1 MLVDERGTMF
11 DRVFPADSKT
21 PYVRFGD
28 KPLVFAALVIFAV
41 WIVRFALRRRK
52 GRLIRYVEENGFE
65 KNVS

>member
-1 MLVDERGTMF
+1 MKLQIVKKAGMETKQAIILRSAA
-11 DRVFPADSKT
+11 VLLS
-21 PYVRFGD
+21 
-28 KPLVFAALVIFAV
+28 LVFAALVIFAV